1 MFYLDTSAFVKL
13 VIDEPHSRQLR
24 RMAHGA
30 RWIGSELLRVEVPR
44 ALGRLPRL
52 DRTVP
57 LASELLDAVMMV
69 PVNRAAVDSAARLTP
84 PTLRSLDAIHLA
96 AALSIP
102 GLTALLTYDDRL
114 AEAARLHGVP
124 VRRPGVLDSAG
135 PGTR

>member
-1 MFYLDTSAFVKL
+1 VFYLDTSAFVKL
-13 VIDEPHSRQLR
+13 VIDEPHSGQLR

-30 RWIGSELLRVEVPR
+30 RWIGSEILRVE
-44 ALGRLPRL
+44 
-52 DRTVP
+52 VP

-124 VRRPGVLDSAG
+124 VRRPGVLDPAG